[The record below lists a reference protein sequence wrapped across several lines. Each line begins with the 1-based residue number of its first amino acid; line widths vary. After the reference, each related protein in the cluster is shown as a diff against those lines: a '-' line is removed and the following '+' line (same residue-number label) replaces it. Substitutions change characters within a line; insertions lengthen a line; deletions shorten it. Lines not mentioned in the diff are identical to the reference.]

1 MANSNITIK
10 TTQFKRGLREVLEAK
25 LTSDNLGVLL
35 AGEPAF
41 ETDTGQL
48 KIGNGKDSYKDLPYV
63 GSSTGSSES
72 YTHTSEEIIDGKVYQ
87 IFWKIMP
94 TEDNQVSGVTIDP
107 STGKLCEVFSNKKT
121 YSLHRY
127 LTEDSFISTTEIDM
141 LLN

>member
-1 MANSNITIK
+1 MANSNIAIK
-10 TTQFKRGLREVLEAK
+10 TTQFKRGLREVLEAR
-25 LTSDNLGVLL
+25 LIPEDLGILL

-63 GSSTGSSES
+63 GSSTGNSES

-87 IFWKIMP
+87 VFWKIIP
-94 TEDNQVSGVTIDP
+94 TDDNQVSGVTVDP
-107 STGKLCEVFSNKKT
+107 TTGKLCEVFSDKKT
-121 YSLHRY
+121 YYLHRY
-127 LTEDSFISTTEIDM
+127 LTEDSFISTSEIDI